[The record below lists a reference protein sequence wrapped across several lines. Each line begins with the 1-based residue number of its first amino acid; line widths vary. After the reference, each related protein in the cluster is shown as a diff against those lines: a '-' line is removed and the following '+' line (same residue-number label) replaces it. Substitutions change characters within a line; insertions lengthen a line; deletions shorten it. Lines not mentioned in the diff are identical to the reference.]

1 MPPRSCRAWGR
12 AAKRVSGTYQFGPER
27 CVLRGEGP
35 RSEFAVAG
43 ARRGLVGAATSVEGA
58 GEVVLDLAEVV
69 GSARRVVQTNC
80 ERGRGALVSAV
91 GLEERALRLRVV
103 ARVF

>member
-12 AAKRVSGTYQFGPER
+12 AAERVSGTCQFGPER
-27 CVLRGEGP
+27 CILRREGP
-35 RSEFAVAG
+35 CSEFAVAR
-43 ARRGLVGAATSVEGA
+43 ARGGLVGAPTGVEGA
-58 GEVVLDLAEVV
+58 GEVVLNLAEVV
-69 GSARRVVQTNC
+69 GGAGRVVQTNC